1 MFFHQRQSQMPKCL
15 STDAQHAPHGDY
27 PSWNP
32 SSCWITSKWC
42 SVILVFAASH
52 LMFWELP
59 GHVCTTMNLLH
70 PPSPLWKNNR
80 SEGLHVPLSLVCP
93 ACWYSPVMKNIPS
106 ATPYW
111 VKKPSL
117 KTCPSLSVRC
127 LFPFLAQFVSCC
139 MALWWKGL
147 WTGPVWSTAMASVL
161 ADVWMYSREPECFH
175 V

>member
-1 MFFHQRQSQMPKCL
+1 MLKHRCTACTPQRLPFRKSFLMLDYFKMMQCDSSFCCL
-15 STDAQHAPHGDY
+15 TLDVLGIAWPCLY
-27 PSWNP
+27 R
-32 SSCWITSKWC
+32 
-42 SVILVFAASH
+42 
-52 LMFWELP
+52 
-59 GHVCTTMNLLH
+59 LLH
-70 PPSPLWKNNR
+70 PPSPLWKNDR
-80 SEGLHVPLSLVCP
+80 SEGLRVPLSLVHP